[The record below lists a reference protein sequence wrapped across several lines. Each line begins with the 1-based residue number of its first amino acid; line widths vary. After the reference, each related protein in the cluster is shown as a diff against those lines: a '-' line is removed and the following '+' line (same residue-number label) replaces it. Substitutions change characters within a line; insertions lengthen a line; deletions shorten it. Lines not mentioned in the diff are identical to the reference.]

1 MKKRILLVDDEP
13 GIRAALKMVLE
24 PAFETIAVTSARE
37 GLQALRRESPS
48 LVLLDIVMPGEDG
61 LELLDTIRAEQPD
74 VPVIMLSAL
83 NALKTAVEAMKRGAA
98 DYLTKPFD
106 ADELRLKVSK
116 ALSARELERE
126 VRYLRA
132 QAVNRYA
139 LHGLVGKSPAMQEVY
154 AKIEQAADTR
164 TTVLITGESGTG
176 KELVARALHY
186 NSSRRDRPLIALN
199 CAAIPEPLIE
209 SELFGHEKGAFT
221 GADSRRIG
229 HFELAH
235 GGSLFLDEI
244 TELNTAT
251 QAKLLR
257 VLQQR
262 EFLRV
267 GGTQPVKVD
276 VRILAATNKDLTAML
291 RRGELREDIYYRLNV
306 VSIHLPPLRERP
318 DDIPFLA
325 QHFLARLAESE
336 RRTAREF
343 SREALEMLLRHH
355 WPGNVRE
362 LENVVEQVSIWCT
375 EPIIRPEHLPIF
387 SLPERRTAPV
397 VEAPGEA
404 ELSLEAAVVELE
416 RRKILDALRRTD
428 FVQTQAAALLGISR
442 RMLKYRMD
450 LLGIGPGDPAAGR
463 SQGQPGLMQ

>member
-24 PAFETIAVTSARE
+24 PGYETIAASSAQE
-37 GLQALRRESPS
+37 GLQALRRESPN

-61 LELLDTIRAEQPD
+61 LEFLEAIRAEQPD

-106 ADELRLKVSK
+106 AEELRLKVSK
-116 ALSARELERE
+116 ALSTRELERE
-126 VRYLRA
+126 VHYLRV

-139 LHGLVGKSPAMQEVY
+139 LHGLVGKSQAMQEVY

-221 GADSRRIG
+221 GADARRIG

-244 TELNTAT
+244 TELNTTT

-257 VLQQR
+257 VLQHR

-267 GGTQPVKVD
+267 GGAQPVKVD
-276 VRILAATNKDLTAML
+276 VRILAATNKNLTEML
-291 RRGELREDIYYRLNV
+291 RRGELREDIYYRINV

-318 DDIPFLA
+318 EDIPLLA
-325 QHFLARLAESE
+325 QHFLARRADEE
-336 RRTAREF
+336 KRTPREF
-343 SREALEMLLRHH
+343 SQEAMEVLTKHH

-362 LENVVEQVSIWCT
+362 LENVVEQVSIWCR
-375 EPIIRPEHLPIF
+375 EAIIRPEHLPTF
-387 SLPERRTAPV
+387 VRPETRA
-397 VEAPGEA
+397 EAFREEPGGA
-404 ELSLEAAVVELE
+404 GLSLEEAVIELE
-416 RRKILDALRRTD
+416 RKKILDALRRTD
-428 FVQTQAAALLGISR
+428 YVQTHAAVLLGISR

-450 LLGIGPGDPAAGR
+450 LLGIGPRESPGR
-463 SQGQPGLMQ
+463 ESPDQPRMLQ

>member
-24 PAFETIAVTSARE
+24 PAYETVTASSARE
-37 GLQALRRESPS
+37 GLQALRGESPS

-61 LELLDTIRAEQPD
+61 LEFLETIRAEQPD

-83 NALKTAVEAMKRGAA
+83 NALKTAVEAMKRGAT

-106 ADELRLKVSK
+106 AEELRLKVSK

-126 VRYLRA
+126 VHYLRA

-221 GADSRRIG
+221 GADARRIG

-244 TELNTAT
+244 TELHTST

-257 VLQQR
+257 VLQHR

-291 RRGELREDIYYRLNV
+291 RRGELREDIYYRINV
-306 VSIHLPPLRERP
+306 VSIHLPPLRERSEDVP
-318 DDIPFLA
+318 LLA
-325 QHFLARLAESE
+325 QHFLARLAELE
-336 RRTAREF
+336 KRTPREF
-343 SREALEMLLRHH
+343 SREAMEVLTKHH

-362 LENVVEQVSIWCT
+362 LENVVEQVSIWCRET
-375 EPIIRPEHLPIF
+375 TIRPEHLPTF
-387 SLPERRTAPV
+387 VLPEGRAGAAGDEP
-397 VEAPGEA
+397 AGA
-404 ELSLEAAVVELE
+404 GLSLEEAVIELE
-416 RRKILDALRRTD
+416 RKKIMDALRRTD
-428 FVQTQAAALLGISR
+428 FVQTHAAALLGISR

-450 LLGIGPGDPAAGR
+450 LLGIGPRDPRAPEAR
-463 SQGQPGLMQ
+463 DQPRMVQ

>member
-13 GIRAALKMVLE
+13 GIRAALKMVLQ
-24 PAFETIAVTSARE
+24 PGYETIAASSAQE
-37 GLQALRRESPS
+37 GLQALRRESPN

-61 LELLDTIRAEQPD
+61 LEFLEAIRAEQPE

-83 NALKTAVEAMKRGAA
+83 NAVKTAVEAMKRGAA

-106 ADELRLKVSK
+106 AEELRLKVSK

-126 VRYLRA
+126 VHYLRV

-139 LHGLVGKSPAMQEVY
+139 LHGLVGKSQAMQEVY

-221 GADSRRIG
+221 GADARRIG

-244 TELNTAT
+244 TELNTTT

-257 VLQQR
+257 VLQHR

-267 GGTQPVKVD
+267 GGAQPVKVD

-291 RRGELREDIYYRLNV
+291 RRGELREDIYYRINV

-318 DDIPFLA
+318 EDIPLLA
-325 QHFLARLAESE
+325 QHFLARRADEE
-336 RRTAREF
+336 KRAPREF
-343 SREALEMLLRHH
+343 SQEAMEVLTKHH

-362 LENVVEQVSIWCT
+362 LENVVEQVSIWCRQA
-375 EPIIRPEHLPIF
+375 IIRPEHLPTF
-387 SLPERRTAPV
+387 VRLESRT
-397 VEAPGEA
+397 EAFCEELAGPG
-404 ELSLEAAVVELE
+404 LSLEEAVIELE
-416 RRKILDALRRTD
+416 RKKILDALRRTD
-428 FVQTQAAALLGISR
+428 YIQTHAAVLLGISR

-450 LLGIGPGDPAAGR
+450 LLGIGPRESRVRESPD
-463 SQGQPGLMQ
+463 QPKMLQ

>member
-24 PAFETIAVTSARE
+24 PGYETIAASSAQE
-37 GLQALRRESPS
+37 GLQALRRESPN

-61 LELLDTIRAEQPD
+61 LEFLEAIRAEQPD

-106 ADELRLKVSK
+106 AEELRLKVSK

-126 VRYLRA
+126 VHYLRV
-132 QAVNRYA
+132 QAVNRYS
-139 LHGLVGKSPAMQEVY
+139 LHGLVGKSQAMQEVY
-154 AKIEQAADTR
+154 AKIEQVADTR

-221 GADSRRIG
+221 GADARRIG

-244 TELNTAT
+244 TELNTTT

-257 VLQQR
+257 VLQHR

-267 GGTQPVKVD
+267 GGAQPVKVD
-276 VRILAATNKDLTAML
+276 VRILAATNKNLTEML
-291 RRGELREDIYYRLNV
+291 RRGELREDIYYRINV

-318 DDIPFLA
+318 EDIPLLV
-325 QHFLARLAESE
+325 QHFLARRADEE
-336 RRTAREF
+336 KRTPREF
-343 SREALEMLLRHH
+343 SQEAMEVLTKHH

-362 LENVVEQVSIWCT
+362 LENVVEQVSIWCR
-375 EPIIRPEHLPIF
+375 EAIIRPEHLPTF
-387 SLPERRTAPV
+387 VRPETRA
-397 VEAPGEA
+397 EAFREEPGGA
-404 ELSLEAAVVELE
+404 GLSLEEAVIELE
-416 RRKILDALRRTD
+416 RKKILDALRRTD
-428 FVQTQAAALLGISR
+428 YVQTHAAVLLGISR

-450 LLGIGPGDPAAGR
+450 LLGIGPRESRVRESPD
-463 SQGQPGLMQ
+463 QPRMLQ